1 MDDVTKIVKPE
12 AQAWFC
18 VRQLLLNPQI
28 MENYA
33 FNEARCKQLHK
44 LLGLMHEPLLDQLP
58 PLIELK
64 VFLSRLTLSGNTAK
78 TQPLLLEDIPQIQE
92 ELLKDVEE
100 NGGFYQIAQDQD
112 SVFLSKNKEN
122 ICALATR
129 LSKAYGT
136 DLLCELEQNMDDLKM
151 GEAKDAGAGGD
162 GDTDHTC
169 ATCQAKA
176 KKKCA
181 CCKKVHYCSRDCQ
194 LKDWPQH
201 KLVCLKT

>member
-1 MDDVTKIVKPE
+1 
-12 AQAWFC
+12 
-18 VRQLLLNPQI
+18 
-28 MENYA
+28 
-33 FNEARCKQLHK
+33 
-44 LLGLMHEPLLDQLP
+44 MHEPLLDQLP

-181 CCKKVHYCSRDCQ
+181 CCKKVHYCSRWVGRNFCGVRFFYNIFSFSDCQ